1 MIPLHE
7 LNLARQIY
15 FLTEARKLIKSGEH
29 VFMCNALASLFKIDI
44 SKHHYIQTYIPK
56 FNREYAIEV
65 CRKNHITQPNSKNAW
80 WRFMK
85 VLHNWDEI
93 STLIQVSEF
102 DYDRMKKVRLN
113 FLSCLII
120 ELQTELDVEMSKY
133 TCKDNSFLLPDN
145 MKKLGFELTKKPENG
160 YYAYQNDG
168 TKHYNKDYHN
178 AAPESKGKVLLY
190 VNLSDYSKKNPF
202 VGIKQDCGSRT
213 VYNGICSTEEF
224 LIQLLNQVR

>member
-15 FLTEARKLIKSGEH
+15 FLKEARKLIKSVQET
-29 VFMCNALASLFKIDI
+29 FICNALIALFKLERSQYDYLQI
-44 SKHHYIQTYIPK
+44 YIPK
-56 FNREYAIEV
+56 FNREYAIEI
-65 CRKNHITQPNSKNAW
+65 CRKNHISQPNSESAW
-80 WRFMK
+80 WRYLKPCTSWAETSNF
-85 VLHNWDEI
+85 
-93 STLIQVSEF
+93 IQLTEF
-102 DYDRMKKVRLN
+102 DYERMKNVRLK

-120 ELQTELDVEMSKY
+120 ELQKELDIEISKY
-133 TCKDNSFLLPDN
+133 TCKDNSFLLPNN
-145 MKKLGFELTKKPENG
+145 MKKLGFVLTKKPENG

-178 AAPESKGKVLLY
+178 VAPESKGKVLLY

-202 VGIKQDCGSRT
+202 VGLMQDGGTRT

-224 LIQLLNQVR
+224 LIQLLNQIR

>member
-15 FLTEARKLIKSGEH
+15 FLKEARKLIKSGQET
-29 VFMCNALASLFKIDI
+29 FICNALIVLFKLEI
-44 SKHHYIQTYIPK
+44 SQMDYLQTYIPK
-56 FNREYAIEV
+56 FNRNYAIEI
-65 CRKNHITQPNSKNAW
+65 CRKNHISLPNSRSAW
-80 WRFMK
+80 WRFSK
-85 VLHNWDEI
+85 IFYKWNEY
-93 STLIQVSEF
+93 SEQIQISEF
-102 DYDRMKKVRLN
+102 DYDRMKKIRLN

-120 ELQTELDVEMSKY
+120 ELQKELDIEISKY